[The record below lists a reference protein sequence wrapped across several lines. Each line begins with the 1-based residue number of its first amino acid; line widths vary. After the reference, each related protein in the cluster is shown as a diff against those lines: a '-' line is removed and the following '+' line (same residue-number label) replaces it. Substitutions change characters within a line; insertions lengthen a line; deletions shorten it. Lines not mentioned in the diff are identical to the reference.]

1 MAERRTVEREA
12 RCIVRPLT
20 PAQLRAA
27 PTAVPDFGPTLACDK
42 LWDRLAEVDQG
53 AIVDHKRLSH
63 TLQVAQAF
71 QAQRDSRR
79 IGIAPSRTHR
89 GLPVR
94 MTEAQPGTRK
104 PRRFTAA
111 DMETAILEIA
121 SEQEL
126 SGGPRRPAGERKRP
140 AASGLFL
147 QR

>member
-1 MAERRTVEREA
+1 M
-12 RCIVRPLT
+12 
-20 PAQLRAA
+20 
-27 PTAVPDFGPTLACDK
+27 ACDK